1 MAVIGNLVANLVAD
15 TSKFTAPMQQAEAQ
29 VNKTAASV
37 RAASGSVTGGIGAV
51 VGGVGAALS
60 GIAVAGLAAAA
71 GLAGAMSVTIAARK
85 QVAKLE
91 AVVAST
97 GMAAGFTA
105 AEIIDFADSLELV
118 NDVNADVTTSAAAVL
133 ATFTQIKGDVF
144 KEALVSAQ
152 DLSAVMGQDM
162 QSSVVQIGKALNDPI
177 TGLTALRRVGVSFTE
192 QQREQITQMVKSGD
206 VMGAQKA
213 ILEEL
218 KTEFGGAAKA
228 MSNPF
233 VILYNVAGR
242 AIEGIGALVL
252 PTLQSMATMLTTV
265 VAPAATDLLLKFEAI
280 GDGIRDS
287 LVPPM
292 AAAIAIATNLG
303 TFMQLAAA
311 QTGLAMVQAGNATAY
326 FFTDQIPVYFNWF
339 LDNWSNLW
347 TDALS
352 ITQTAVTN
360 LAENIG
366 SNMAEIWNYIASG
379 GTSAMELTWKPLLD
393 GFKSTVSELPQIA
406 ERVPGAMEKGLGKMV
421 SDLEGKLQADMADTM
436 DALQG
441 SIDKKPLTPR
451 VKGPPGAETDTAA
464 KDKGAA
470 ALQMGSKE
478 AISSIF
484 ASMRGADKQ
493 DEMLRIQQQQLGIQQ
508 QQLDALEGMAADEGL
523 EID

>member
-15 TSKFTAPMQQAEAQ
+15 TSKFTGPMQQAEAQ

-162 QSSVVQIGKALNDPI
+162 QSSIVQIGKALNDPI

-252 PTLQSMATMLTTV
+252 PTLQSMATMITTV
-265 VAPAATDLLLKFEAI
+265 VAPAATDLLLKFETI

-292 AAAIAIATNLG
+292 AAAIAIITNLG
-303 TFMQLAAA
+303 TFLEYVAASATLAFT
-311 QTGLAMVQAGNATAY
+311 QMGNTVAY
-326 FFTDQIPVYFNWF
+326 FFTDVVGGYLEWF
-339 LDNWSNLW
+339 RDNWLNLW
-347 TDALS
+347 MDEWQVVAT
-352 ITQTAVTN
+352 VFK
-360 LAENIG
+360 NIG
-366 SNMAEIWNYIASG
+366 DNIGANMVAIWDYIASG
-379 GTSAMELTWKPLLD
+379 GTTALEFAWTPLLD
-393 GFKSTVSELPQIA
+393 GFKSTVSELPKIA
-406 ERVPGAMEKGLGKMV
+406 DRVPTAVEDALGAMV
-421 SDLEGKLQADMADTM
+421 SDLEGKLQADMATTM
-436 DALQG
+436 EGLQAEVE
-441 SIDKKPLTPR
+441 KKPITPR
-451 VKGPPGAETDTAA
+451 IKPPPGAETDTAA

-508 QQLDALEGMAADEGL
+508 QQLDAIEGMAADDGL